1 MIVSQ
6 NNPLA
11 EFDLHQLVQLAS
23 YFIKTPYKQELHEI
37 LSLTTEKGQHAY
49 LEALESAV
57 ESAVCANS
65 FLEKHRK
72 DSFLENIIAAW
83 EEAEREYING
93 EYLSKSKAIA
103 LQLRYALIMS
113 SFRTFTND
121 YSDELLVFLAKNKH
135 WKAEQCLAYI
145 SQRRNE
151 DQELEILAKITP
163 YYPDKLLPNLLKLA
177 ESIDSNS
184 KVWAIIEL
192 LNYFPENQR
201 LKQLCLDSLSLIN
214 DLDDQVGALTRIAK
228 AIPDSDDILLSALEK
243 VNNIE
248 EESERISALE
258 KIASVVPKSLIVID
272 EILRA
277 IKELPDLSLQI
288 ESFEKVLP
296 YIDDVFFPE
305 FITEVNNVLVSKIDF
320 DQDFDQENIYD
331 IYLVSQMV
339 STLSIEAFN
348 RKPEERFNIFA
359 QALSMVSLI
368 PEPKHKAKALIQI
381 GPYLPEELLLDYLT
395 ISNDI
400 ENEESVLV
408 LFAIYQHL
416 PDNSLPNILELL
428 LRLPRVD
435 GVEEEIQ
442 EGFETFGRI
451 YEFIKKLVKIPALP
465 VEVWSQLLD
474 VIKVFPNKFWIY
486 YFFNE
491 IAHLLPDELQEK
503 TREVANSIDEISIK
517 GLTLEIV
524 AKRYPEILPDV
535 LNFVYANNHGSS
547 LASSL
552 KDLAIAYP
560 DDQELLNQALNE
572 IRAITYHKDKTEQLV
587 ELALNFTHLVP
598 EALEC
603 VKRQKEEIWRNQNLD
618 KLIPVASADLLDEIL
633 VTARAIND
641 DHLAFLTVIK
651 NLIVHASQEFTPE
664 IFDLFSTLYED
675 SDRQEALCLLCPYLP
690 IDLFPLFLNEID
702 KIHDEYYKCQAL
714 QEVIIFLKGQ
724 ILPKYLTEILLIVRS
739 FKKPKFRAKLLRKIA
754 NFAPDIWSEAVQDVR
769 LIENVSEKVKALTE
783 FLSFSPSM
791 RQEML
796 EIALGIEDRVKR
808 ALALV
813 ELVPYEQSSQLIN
826 HIFDIVNDIPDLYS
840 KEQILEKLL
849 PYLSNSVRQQLLPK
863 VLELT
868 LLNKDNKA
876 VINTGLVLPYLSS
889 DMFEQLLDDL
899 EQRNFIDDSEK
910 KNFMMKFNFGAFA
923 EYVPEKLMI
932 RTLKLFSEN
941 GREQVAYEKIAPRLP
956 ETFKSEALD
965 IALGIKK
972 QYIKTEVLKIL
983 ARVLPENL
991 ILRTLEAVASMEGI
1005 SQEERALLCS
1015 FIVPEIVG
1023 NHAEYFYYL
1032 WRARISSYSYNRQS
1046 LLEEINNLIPIMK
1059 QLWGDE
1065 VITEAIQT
1073 VKWVLYTFP

>member
-11 EFDLHQLVQLAS
+11 EFDLYQLQQLA
-23 YFIKTPYKQELHEI
+23 FHFKKTPYKQELHEI
-37 LSLTTEKGQHAY
+37 LSSTTEKGQHAY

-57 ESAVCANS
+57 CANS
-65 FLEKHRK
+65 FLEKDRK

-93 EYLSKSKAIA
+93 EYLSKSKVIA
-103 LQLRYALIMS
+103 LQLRYALITS
-113 SFRTFTND
+113 SFRTFAND
-121 YSDELLVFLAKNKH
+121 YSDELLVFLAKNKR
-135 WKAEQCLAYI
+135 WNAEQCLAYI
-145 SQRRNE
+145 SQRRND
-151 DQELEILAKITP
+151 DQEFEILAKITP
-163 YYPDKLLPNLLKLA
+163 YYPEKLLLRVLKLA

-192 LNYFPENQR
+192 LTYFPENQR
-201 LKQLCLDSLSLIN
+201 LKQLCLDSISLIN
-214 DLDDQVGALTRIAK
+214 DLDNQVIGLTRIAK

-243 VNNIE
+243 VDNIE
-248 EESERISALE
+248 EESERVSALE

-272 EILRA
+272 KILRV

-288 ESFEKVLP
+288 ESIEKVLP
-296 YIDDVFFPE
+296 YVDDVFFPE
-305 FITEVNNVLVSKIDF
+305 FINEIYNVLVGKIDF
-320 DQDFDQENIYD
+320 DQDFDQENVYD
-331 IYLVSQMV
+331 IYLVSQMLN
-339 STLSIEAFN
+339 TLSIETFN
-348 RKPEERFNIFA
+348 RKPEERYKIFA
-359 QALSMVSLI
+359 QVLPMVSLI
-368 PEPKHKAKALIQI
+368 PDTKYKAKALIQI
-381 GPYLPEELLLDYLT
+381 GPYLPVELLRDYLA

-400 ENEESVLV
+400 EIEENVLV
-408 LFAIYQHL
+408 LWAVRDHISANNL
-416 PDNSLPNILELL
+416 PGILELL

-435 GVEEEIQ
+435 GVEEEIL
-442 EGFETFGRI
+442 EGYEIFSRI
-451 YEFIKKLVKIPALP
+451 SEFFKHIVKISVLP
-465 VEVWSQLLD
+465 VEVWFELLD
-474 VIKVFPNKFWIY
+474 VIKMFPNKFWIY
-486 YFFNE
+486 YVFAE

-517 GLTLEIV
+517 GLTLTIV

-535 LNFVYANNHGSS
+535 LNHDSS
-547 LASSL
+547 IASSL

-560 DDQELLNQALNE
+560 DNQEFLNQALNE
-572 IRAITYHKDKTEQLV
+572 IRAITYHNDKTEHLV

-603 VKRQKEEIWRNQNLD
+603 VKRQKNWRNQNLN
-618 KLIPVASADLLDEIL
+618 KLIPVASDNLLDEIL

-641 DHLAFLTVIK
+641 DHLAFFTVIK
-651 NLIVHASQEFTPE
+651 NLIVHAPQEFKLE

-675 SDRQEALCLLCPYLP
+675 SDKQEAICLLCPYLP

-702 KIHDEYYKCQAL
+702 KIHDEYYKCRAL
-714 QEVIIFLKGQ
+714 QEIIISLKGQ
-724 ILPKYLTEILLIVRS
+724 ILPKYLTEIILIIHS
-739 FKKPKFRAKLLRKIA
+739 FKKPKFRAKLLRQIT

-783 FLSFSPSM
+783 FLSFSPGL

-813 ELVPYEQSSQLIN
+813 ELVPYEQSNQLIN
-826 HIFDIVNDIPDLYS
+826 DIFQIVNDISDMNG
-840 KEQILEKLL
+840 KERILEKLL
-849 PYLSNSVRQQLLPK
+849 PYLSNSFRQQLLPK

-876 VINTGLVLPYLSS
+876 VINTGLILPYLSS
-889 DMFEQLLDDL
+889 DLFEQLLDDL

-910 KNFMMKFNFGAFA
+910 KNFIMKLNFGAFA

-932 RTLKLFSEN
+932 RTLKVFSEN
-941 GREQVAYEKIAPRLP
+941 GRERVAYEKISPRLP

-1005 SQEERALLCS
+1005 SQE
-1015 FIVPEIVG
+1015 
-1023 NHAEYFYYL
+1023 
-1032 WRARISSYSYNRQS
+1032 
-1046 LLEEINNLIPIMK
+1046 
-1059 QLWGDE
+1059 
-1065 VITEAIQT
+1065 
-1073 VKWVLYTFP
+1073 

>member
-1 MIVSQ
+1 
-6 NNPLA
+6 
-11 EFDLHQLVQLAS
+11 
-23 YFIKTPYKQELHEI
+23 
-37 LSLTTEKGQHAY
+37 
-49 LEALESAV
+49 
-57 ESAVCANS
+57 
-65 FLEKHRK
+65 
-72 DSFLENIIAAW
+72 
-83 EEAEREYING
+83 
-93 EYLSKSKAIA
+93 
-103 LQLRYALIMS
+103 
-113 SFRTFTND
+113 
-121 YSDELLVFLAKNKH
+121 
-135 WKAEQCLAYI
+135 
-145 SQRRNE
+145 
-151 DQELEILAKITP
+151 
-163 YYPDKLLPNLLKLA
+163 
-177 ESIDSNS
+177 
-184 KVWAIIEL
+184 
-192 LNYFPENQR
+192 
-201 LKQLCLDSLSLIN
+201 
-214 DLDDQVGALTRIAK
+214 
-228 AIPDSDDILLSALEK
+228 
-243 VNNIE
+243 
-248 EESERISALE
+248 
-258 KIASVVPKSLIVID
+258 
-272 EILRA
+272 
-277 IKELPDLSLQI
+277 
-288 ESFEKVLP
+288 
-296 YIDDVFFPE
+296 
-305 FITEVNNVLVSKIDF
+305 
-320 DQDFDQENIYD
+320 
-331 IYLVSQMV
+331 
-339 STLSIEAFN
+339 
-348 RKPEERFNIFA
+348 
-359 QALSMVSLI
+359 
-368 PEPKHKAKALIQI
+368 
-381 GPYLPEELLLDYLT
+381 
-395 ISNDI
+395 
-400 ENEESVLV
+400 
-408 LFAIYQHL
+408 
-416 PDNSLPNILELL
+416 
-428 LRLPRVD
+428 
-435 GVEEEIQ
+435 
-442 EGFETFGRI
+442 
-451 YEFIKKLVKIPALP
+451 
-465 VEVWSQLLD
+465 
-474 VIKVFPNKFWIY
+474 
-486 YFFNE
+486 
-491 IAHLLPDELQEK
+491 
-503 TREVANSIDEISIK
+503 
-517 GLTLEIV
+517 
-524 AKRYPEILPDV
+524 
-535 LNFVYANNHGSS
+535 
-547 LASSL
+547 L
-552 KDLAIAYP
+552 KDLAIAYT
-560 DDQELLNQALNE
+560 DNQEFLNQALNE
-572 IRAITYHKDKTEQLV
+572 IRAITYHNDKTESLV

-603 VKRQKEEIWRNQNLD
+603 VKRQKEEIWRNQNLN

-651 NLIVHASQEFTPE
+651 NLIVHAPQEFTPE

-675 SDRQEALCLLCPYLP
+675 SDRKEALCLFCPYLP

-714 QEVIIFLKGQ
+714 QEVITSLQGQ

-796 EIALGIEDRVKR
+796 EIASGIEDKVKR

-826 HIFDIVNDIPDLYS
+826 HIFDIVNDIPYLYS

-876 VINTGLVLPYLSS
+876 VINTGIVLPYLFS

-899 EQRNFIDDSEK
+899 EQRNFTDDSEK
-910 KNFMMKFNFGAFA
+910 KNFIMKFNFGAFA

-932 RTLKLFSEN
+932 ITLKLFSEN

>member
-11 EFDLHQLVQLAS
+11 EFDLHQLVHLAS

-65 FLEKHRK
+65 FVEKDRK
-72 DSFLENIIAAW
+72 DSFLKNIISAW

-103 LQLRYALIMS
+103 LQLRYALITS
-113 SFRTFTND
+113 SFRTFAND
-121 YSDELLVFLAKNKH
+121 YSDELLVFLAKNKR

-145 SQRRNE
+145 SQRRND
-151 DQELEILAKITP
+151 DQEFEIVAKITP
-163 YYPDKLLPNLLKLA
+163 YYPEKLLPRVLKLA
-177 ESIDSNS
+177 ESIDSDS
-184 KVWAIIEL
+184 KVWAIIDL
-192 LNYFPENQR
+192 LNHFPENQR

-228 AIPDSDDILLSALEK
+228 AIPDSDDILLLALEK
-243 VNNIE
+243 VDNIE
-248 EESERISALE
+248 EELERVSALE
-258 KIASVVPKSLIVID
+258 KIASVVPKSLIVIAN
-272 EILRA
+272 ILKI
-277 IKELPDLSLQI
+277 IKELSDLSLQI
-288 ESFEKVLP
+288 ESIEKVLP
-296 YIDDVFFPE
+296 YVDDVFFPE
-305 FITEVNNVLVSKIDF
+305 FITEFYNEFLGKIDF
-320 DQDFDQENIYD
+320 DQENVYD
-331 IYLVSQMV
+331 IYLVSQMLN
-339 STLSIEAFN
+339 TLSLEIFN

-368 PEPKHKAKALIQI
+368 PEPKYKAKALIQI
-381 GPYLPEELLLDYLT
+381 GTYLPKELLLDYLKV
-395 ISNDI
+395 SNDI
-400 ENEESVLV
+400 EAGESLLV
-408 LFAIYQHL
+408 SWAIRHL
-416 PDNSLPNILELL
+416 IPVDTLPQILELF
-428 LRLPRVD
+428 LRLPRVN
-435 GVEEEIQ
+435 GVEEEIL
-442 EGFETFGRI
+442 EGYETFSRI
-451 YEFIKKLVKIPALP
+451 SEFFKHIVKISVLP
-465 VEVWSQLLD
+465 VEVWFQLLD
-474 VIKVFPNKFWIY
+474 IIKIFPNKFWIY
-486 YFFNE
+486 YVFAE

-517 GLTLEIV
+517 GLTLTIV

-535 LNFVYANNHGSS
+535 LNHDSS
-547 LASSL
+547 IASSL
-552 KDLAIAYP
+552 KDLAIAYS
-560 DDQELLNQALNE
+560 DNQELLNQALNE
-572 IRAITYHKDKTEQLV
+572 IRIITDHKDKTEHLV

-633 VTARAIND
+633 VTARAINY

-651 NLIVHASQEFTPE
+651 NLIVHAPQEFTPE

-675 SDRQEALCLLCPYLP
+675 SDKQEALCLFCPYLP

-714 QEVIIFLKGQ
+714 QKVITSLQGQ
-724 ILPKYLTEILLIVRS
+724 ILPKYITEILLIVRS
-739 FKKPKFRAKLLRKIA
+739 FNKPKFRAKLLRKIA
-754 NFAPDIWSEAVQDVR
+754 NFAPDVWSEAVRDVR

-813 ELVPYEQSSQLIN
+813 ELVPYEQSNQLIN
-826 HIFDIVNDIPDLYS
+826 DIFQIVNDISDMNG
-840 KEQILEKLL
+840 KERVLEKLL

-876 VINTGLVLPYLSS
+876 VINTGIVLPYLSS
-889 DMFEQLLDDL
+889 NLFEQLLDDL
-899 EQRNFIDDSEK
+899 EQRNFTDDSEK
-910 KNFMMKFNFGAFA
+910 KNFIMKFNFGAFA

>member
-1 MIVSQ
+1 MIVPQ

-11 EFDLHQLVQLAS
+11 EFDLCQLVKLAFH
-23 YFIKTPYKQELHEI
+23 FIKTPYKQELHEI

-65 FLEKHRK
+65 FLEKDRK

-83 EEAEREYING
+83 EEAEKEYING
-93 EYLSKSKAIA
+93 EYLSKPKAIA
-103 LQLRYALIMS
+103 LQLRYALITS
-113 SFRTFTND
+113 SFRTFAND

-135 WKAEQCLAYI
+135 WNVDQCLTYI
-145 SQRRNE
+145 SQRRND
-151 DQELEILAKITP
+151 DQEFEIVAKITP
-163 YYPDKLLPNLLKLA
+163 YYPEKLLPRVLKLA

-192 LNYFPENQR
+192 LTHFPENQR
-201 LKQLCLDSLSLIN
+201 LKQLCLDSISLIN
-214 DLDDQVGALTRIAK
+214 DLDDQVIGLTRIAK

-243 VNNIE
+243 VDNIE
-248 EESERISALE
+248 EELERVSALE
-258 KIASVVPKSLIVID
+258 KIASVVTKSLIVID
-272 EILRA
+272 KILRV

-288 ESFEKVLP
+288 ESIEKVLP
-296 YIDDVFFPE
+296 YVDDVFFPE
-305 FITEVNNVLVSKIDF
+305 FITEIYNVLVGKIDF
-320 DQDFDQENIYD
+320 DQDFDQENVYD
-331 IYLVSQMV
+331 IYLVSQMLN
-339 STLSIEAFN
+339 TLSIEIFN

-368 PEPKHKAKALIQI
+368 PDIKYKAKALIQI
-381 GPYLPEELLLDYLT
+381 GSYLPKELLLDYLKV
-395 ISNDI
+395 SNDI
-400 ENEESVLV
+400 EAGESLLV
-408 LFAIYQHL
+408 SWAIRHL
-416 PDNSLPNILELL
+416 IPVDTLPEILELF
-428 LRLPRVD
+428 LRLPRVNS
-435 GVEEEIQ
+435 VEEEIL
-442 EGFETFGRI
+442 EGYETFSRI
-451 YEFIKKLVKIPALP
+451 SEFFKYILKISVLP
-465 VEVWSQLLD
+465 VEVWFELLD

-486 YFFNE
+486 YVFAE

-517 GLTLEIV
+517 GLTLKIV

-535 LNFVYANNHGSS
+535 LNHDSS
-547 LASSL
+547 IASSL

-560 DDQELLNQALNE
+560 DNQELLNQALNE
-572 IRAITYHKDKTEQLV
+572 IRAITYHKDKTEHLV

-603 VKRQKEEIWRNQNLD
+603 VKTQKEKVWRNPNLD

-651 NLIVHASQEFTPE
+651 NLIVHAPQEFTPE

-675 SDRQEALCLLCPYLP
+675 SDKQEAICLLCPHLP

-714 QEVIIFLKGQ
+714 NEVIISLKGQ

-754 NFAPDIWSEAVQDVR
+754 NFAPDVWSEAVQDVR

-783 FLSFSPSM
+783 FLSFSPSL

-826 HIFDIVNDIPDLYS
+826 HIFDIVNDISDLYS
-840 KEQILEKLL
+840 KERILEKLL

-876 VINTGLVLPYLSS
+876 VINTGIVLPYLSS
-889 DMFEQLLDDL
+889 NLFEQLLDDL
-899 EQRNFIDDSEK
+899 EQRNFTDDSEK
-910 KNFMMKFNFGAFA
+910 KNFIMKLNFGAFA

-932 RTLKLFSEN
+932 RTLKVFSKN

-965 IALGIKK
+965 IALGIKE

-1005 SQEERALLCS
+1005 SQEKRALLCS
-1015 FIVPEIVG
+1015 SIVPEIAG
-1023 NHAEYFYYL
+1023 NYAEYFYYL

-1065 VITEAIQT
+1065 VITETIQT

>member
-11 EFDLHQLVQLAS
+11 KFDLYELEQLSS

-37 LSLTTEKGQHAY
+37 LSSITEKGQHAY
-49 LEALESAV
+49 LEALESSV

-65 FLEKHRK
+65 FLEKDRK

-83 EEAEREYING
+83 EEAEKEYIKG

-103 LQLRYALIMS
+103 LQLRYALITS
-113 SFRTFTND
+113 SFRTFANH
-121 YSDELLVFLAKNKH
+121 YSDKLLVFLAKNKH
-135 WKAEQCLAYI
+135 WKVNQCLTYI
-145 SQRRNE
+145 EEQN
-151 DQELEILAKITP
+151 LEILAKITP
-163 YYPDKLLPNLLKLA
+163 YYPEELLPKVLKLG
-177 ESIDSNS
+177 ESIDSDS
-184 KVWAIIEL
+184 EVWAIIEL
-192 LNYFPENQR
+192 LNHFPENQR
-201 LKQLCLDSLSLIN
+201 LKQLCLDNLFLIN
-214 DLDDQVGALTRIAK
+214 DLDYQVEALTSMAK
-228 AIPDSDDILLSALEK
+228 VIPDSDDILLLALEK
-243 VNNIE
+243 VNDIE
-248 EESERISALE
+248 EESERVTALE
-258 KIASVVPKSLIVID
+258 KIAFIAPKSLIVTAN
-272 EILRA
+272 ILKI
-277 IKELPDLSLQI
+277 IKELSDLSLQI
-288 ESFEKVLP
+288 ESIEKVLP
-296 YIDDVFFPE
+296 YVDDVFFPE
-305 FITEVNNVLVSKIDF
+305 FVDEFYNGFASRINFE
-320 DQDFDQENIYD
+320 QENIYD
-331 IYLVSQMV
+331 ISLFSQMAN
-339 STLSIEAFN
+339 TLSIEAFN
-348 RKPEERFNIFA
+348 RNPEERYNIFA
-359 QALSMVSLI
+359 QVLPMISLI
-368 PEPKHKAKALIQI
+368 PDPKYKAKALIQI
-381 GPYLPEELLLDYLT
+381 GPYLPNELLLDYLA

-400 ENEESVLV
+400 EIEEGILV
-408 LFAIYQHL
+408 LFAIYRHL
-416 PDNSLPNILELL
+416 PDKSVPDLLELL

-435 GVEEEIQ
+435 TIEEEIQ
-442 EGFETFGRI
+442 EGYETFGRI
-451 YEFIKKLVKIPALP
+451 YEFIKRLVKFANLP

-474 VIKVFPNKFWIY
+474 IIKLFPNKFWIY
-486 YFFNE
+486 YIFNE

-517 GLTLEIV
+517 GLTLKIV

-535 LNFVYANNHGSS
+535 LNFLYANNHGSS
-547 LASSL
+547 LVSSL

-560 DDQELLNQALNE
+560 DNQELLNQALNE
-572 IRAITYHKDKTEQLV
+572 IRAITYHKDKTEHLV

-603 VKRQKEEIWRNQNLD
+603 VKAQKEEIWRNQNLD

-633 VTARAIND
+633 IVARAINN
-641 DHLAFLTVIK
+641 DHLAFFTVIK
-651 NLIVHASQEFTPE
+651 DLIVHAPQEFTPE

-675 SDRQEALCLLCPYLP
+675 SDRKEAICLLCPHLQ
-690 IDLFPLFLNEID
+690 IDLFPHLLNEID
-702 KIHDEYYKCQAL
+702 KIHDEYYKCHSL
-714 QEVIIFLKGQ
+714 NEVIISLQGK

-783 FLSFSPSM
+783 FLSFSPSL

-796 EIALGIEDRVKR
+796 EIALRIEDRVKR

-813 ELVPYEQSSQLIN
+813 ELVPYEQSNQLIN
-826 HIFDIVNDIPDLYS
+826 DIFQIVNDIS
-840 KEQILEKLL
+840 EMNGKERVLEKLL

-876 VINTGLVLPYLSS
+876 VINTGIVLPYLSS
-889 DMFEQLLDDL
+889 NLFEQLLDDL
-899 EQRNFIDDSEK
+899 EQRDFTDDSEK
-910 KNFMMKFNFGAFA
+910 KNFIMKLNVGTFA

-932 RTLKLFSEN
+932 RTLKVFSEN
-941 GREQVAYEKIAPRLP
+941 GREKVAYEKISPRLP
-956 ETFKSEALD
+956 ETLKSEALD
-965 IALGIKK
+965 IALGIKEE
-972 QYIKTEVLKIL
+972 YIKTEVLKIL

-1005 SQEERALLCS
+1005 SQEKRALLYS
-1015 FIVPEIVG
+1015 FIFPEIVG
-1023 NHAEYFYYL
+1023 NHSEYFYYL

-1065 VITEAIQT
+1065 VITEVIQT

>member
-11 EFDLHQLVQLAS
+11 EFDLYELEQLA
-23 YFIKTPYKQELHEI
+23 FHFKKTPYKQELHEI

-103 LQLRYALIMS
+103 LQLRYALITS
-113 SFRTFTND
+113 SFRTFAND
-121 YSDELLVFLAKNKH
+121 YSDELLVFLAKNKR

-145 SQRRNE
+145 SQRRND
-151 DQELEILAKITP
+151 DQEFEILAKITP
-163 YYPDKLLPNLLKLA
+163 YYPEKLLPRVLKLA
-177 ESIDSNS
+177 ESIDSDS

-192 LNYFPENQR
+192 LTHFPENQR
-201 LKQLCLDSLSLIN
+201 LKQLCLDNLSLIN
-214 DLDDQVGALTRIAK
+214 DLDYQVDALTSMAK
-228 AIPDSDDILLSALEK
+228 AIPDSDDILLLALEK
-243 VNNIE
+243 VNDIKE
-248 EESERISALE
+248 ELERVSALE
-258 KIASVVPKSLIVID
+258 KIASLAPKSLIVIAN
-272 EILRA
+272 ILKI
-277 IKELPDLSLQI
+277 IKELSDLSLQI
-288 ESFEKVLP
+288 ESIEKVLP
-296 YIDDVFFPE
+296 YVDDVFFPE
-305 FITEVNNVLVSKIDF
+305 FITEVTNSMDLG
-320 DQDFDQENIYD
+320 QDE
-331 IYLVSQMV
+331 IYLASQFANI
-339 STLSIEAFN
+339 LAIESCN
-348 RKPEERFNIFA
+348 RKPEAEERFNILA

-381 GPYLPEELLLDYLT
+381 GPYLPNELLLDYLA

-400 ENEESVLV
+400 EENVLV
-408 LFAIYQHL
+408 LWAVRDHISANNL
-416 PDNSLPNILELL
+416 PGILELF
-428 LRLPRVD
+428 LRLPRVN
-435 GVEEEIQ
+435 GVEEEIL
-442 EGFETFGRI
+442 EGYETFSRI
-451 YEFIKKLVKIPALP
+451 SEFFKHIVKISVLP
-465 VEVWSQLLD
+465 VEVWFQLLD
-474 VIKVFPNKFWIY
+474 IIKIFPNKFWIY
-486 YFFNE
+486 YVFAQ

-517 GLTLEIV
+517 GLTFKIV

-535 LNFVYANNHGSS
+535 LNYDSS

-560 DDQELLNQALNE
+560 NNQELLNQALNE
-572 IRAITYHKDKTEQLV
+572 IRISTDYKDKTEQLV

-603 VKRQKEEIWRNQNLD
+603 VKRQKEEIWRNPNLD

-633 VTARAIND
+633 IVARAINN
-641 DHLAFLTVIK
+641 DHLAFLTIIK
-651 NLIVHASQEFTPE
+651 NLIVHAPQEFTPE

-675 SDRQEALCLLCPYLP
+675 SDKQEAICLFCPHLP

-714 QEVIIFLKGQ
+714 NEVIISLKGQ

-754 NFAPDIWSEAVQDVR
+754 NFAPDVWSEAVRDVR
-769 LIENVSEKVKALTE
+769 LIENVSEKVKVLTE
-783 FLSFSPSM
+783 FLSFSPSL

-796 EIALGIEDRVKR
+796 EIASGIEDKVKR

-813 ELVPYEQSSQLIN
+813 ELVPYEQSNQLIN
-826 HIFDIVNDIPDLYS
+826 DIFQIVNDISDMNG
-840 KEQILEKLL
+840 KERVLEKLL

>member
-11 EFDLHQLVQLAS
+11 EFDLYELEQLA
-23 YFIKTPYKQELHEI
+23 FHFKKTPYKQELHEI

-65 FLEKHRK
+65 FLEKDRK

-83 EEAEREYING
+83 EEAEKEYING

-103 LQLRYALIMS
+103 LQLRYALITS
-113 SFRTFTND
+113 SFRTFAND
-121 YSDELLVFLAKNKH
+121 YSDELLVFLAKNKR

-145 SQRRNE
+145 SQRRND
-151 DQELEILAKITP
+151 DQELEVLAKITP
-163 YYPDKLLPNLLKLA
+163 YYPEKLLSKVLKLA
-177 ESIDSNS
+177 ESIDSDS

-192 LNYFPENQR
+192 LTHFPENQR
-201 LKQLCLDSLSLIN
+201 LKQLCLDNLSLIN
-214 DLDDQVGALTRIAK
+214 DLDYQVDALTSMAK
-228 AIPDSDDILLSALEK
+228 AIPDSDDILLLALEK
-243 VNNIE
+243 VNDIE
-248 EESERISALE
+248 EELERVSALE
-258 KIASVVPKSLIVID
+258 KIASLAPKSLIVIAN
-272 EILRA
+272 ILKI
-277 IKELPDLSLQI
+277 IKELSDLSLQI
-288 ESFEKVLP
+288 ESIEKVLP
-296 YIDDVFFPE
+296 YVDDVFFPE
-305 FITEVNNVLVSKIDF
+305 FITEVTNSMDLG
-320 DQDFDQENIYD
+320 QDE
-331 IYLVSQMV
+331 IYLASQFANI
-339 STLSIEAFN
+339 LAIESCK
-348 RKPEERFNIFA
+348 RKPEAEERFNILA

-381 GPYLPEELLLDYLT
+381 GPYLPNELLLDYLA

-400 ENEESVLV
+400 EENVLV
-408 LFAIYQHL
+408 LWAVRDHISANNL
-416 PDNSLPNILELL
+416 PGILELL

-435 GVEEEIQ
+435 GVEAEIQ

-451 YEFIKKLVKIPALP
+451 YEFIKHIVKISVLP
-465 VEVWSQLLD
+465 VEVWFELLD
-474 VIKVFPNKFWIY
+474 VIKVFPNQFWIY
-486 YFFNE
+486 YVFAQ

-517 GLTLEIV
+517 SLTLKIV

-547 LASSL
+547 IATSL

-572 IRAITYHKDKTEQLV
+572 IRAITDHKDKTEHLV

-603 VKRQKEEIWRNQNLD
+603 VKRQKEEIWRNPNLD

-633 VTARAIND
+633 IVARAINN
-641 DHLAFLTVIK
+641 DHLAFLTIIK
-651 NLIVHASQEFTPE
+651 NLIVHAPQEFTPE

-675 SDRQEALCLLCPYLP
+675 SDKQEAICLLCPHLP

-714 QEVIIFLKGQ
+714 NEVIISLKGQ

-739 FKKPKFRAKLLRKIA
+739 FKKSKFRAKLLRKIA
-754 NFAPDIWSEAVQDVR
+754 NFAPDVWSEAVRDVR

-783 FLSFSPSM
+783 FLSFSPSL

-826 HIFDIVNDIPDLYS
+826 NIFNIVNDISDLYS
-840 KEQILEKLL
+840 KERVLEKLL

-876 VINTGLVLPYLSS
+876 VINTGIVLPYLSS
-889 DMFEQLLDDL
+889 NLFEQLLDDL

-910 KNFMMKFNFGAFA
+910 KNFMMKLNFGAFA

-932 RTLKLFSEN
+932 RTLKVFSEN
-941 GREQVAYEKIAPRLP
+941 GREQVAYEKISPRLP

>member
-11 EFDLHQLVQLAS
+11 EFDLYELEQLA
-23 YFIKTPYKQELHEI
+23 FHFKKTPYKQELHEI

-83 EEAEREYING
+83 EEAEKEYIKG

-121 YSDELLVFLAKNKH
+121 YSDELLVFLAKNKY
-135 WKAEQCLAYI
+135 WSAEQCLAYI
-145 SQRRNE
+145 SQRRND
-151 DQELEILAKITP
+151 DQEFKILAKITP
-163 YYPDKLLPNLLKLA
+163 YYPEKLLSKVLKLA
-177 ESIDSNS
+177 ESIDSDS

-192 LNYFPENQR
+192 LTHFPENQR
-201 LKQLCLDSLSLIN
+201 LKQLCLDNLSLIN
-214 DLDDQVGALTRIAK
+214 DLDYQVDALTSMAK
-228 AIPDSDDILLSALEK
+228 AIPDSDDILLLALEK
-243 VNNIE
+243 VNDIKE
-248 EESERISALE
+248 ELERVSALE
-258 KIASVVPKSLIVID
+258 KIASLAPKSLIVIAN
-272 EILRA
+272 ILKI
-277 IKELPDLSLQI
+277 IKELSDLSLQI
-288 ESFEKVLP
+288 ESIEKVLP
-296 YIDDVFFPE
+296 YVDDVFFPE
-305 FITEVNNVLVSKIDF
+305 FITEVTNSMDLG
-320 DQDFDQENIYD
+320 QDE
-331 IYLVSQMV
+331 IYLASQFANI
-339 STLSIEAFN
+339 LAIESCN
-348 RKPEERFNIFA
+348 RKPEAEERFNILA

-381 GPYLPEELLLDYLT
+381 GPYLPNELLLDYLA

-400 ENEESVLV
+400 EENVLV
-408 LFAIYQHL
+408 LWAVRDHISANNL
-416 PDNSLPNILELL
+416 PGILELL

-435 GVEEEIQ
+435 GVEAEIQ

-451 YEFIKKLVKIPALP
+451 YEFIKHIVKISVLP
-465 VEVWSQLLD
+465 VEVWFELLD
-474 VIKVFPNKFWIY
+474 VIKVFPNQFWIY
-486 YFFNE
+486 YVFAQ

-517 GLTLEIV
+517 GLTLTIV

-535 LNFVYANNHGSS
+535 LNHDSS
-547 LASSL
+547 IASSL

-572 IRAITYHKDKTEQLV
+572 IRAITDHKDKTEHLV

-603 VKRQKEEIWRNQNLD
+603 VKRQKEKIWRNPNLD

-633 VTARAIND
+633 IVARAINN

-651 NLIVHASQEFTPE
+651 NLIVHAPQEFTPE

-675 SDRQEALCLLCPYLP
+675 SDKQEAICLLCPHLP

-714 QEVIIFLKGQ
+714 NEVIISLKGQ

-754 NFAPDIWSEAVQDVR
+754 NFVPDVWSEAVRDVR
-769 LIENVSEKVKALTE
+769 LIENVSEKVKVLTE
-783 FLSFSPSM
+783 FLSFSPSL

-826 HIFDIVNDIPDLYS
+826 NIFNIVNDISDLYS
-840 KEQILEKLL
+840 KERVLEKLL

-876 VINTGLVLPYLSS
+876 VINTGIVLPYLSS
-889 DMFEQLLDDL
+889 NLFEQLLDDL

-910 KNFMMKFNFGAFA
+910 KNFMMKLNFGAFA

-932 RTLKLFSEN
+932 RTLKVFSEN
-941 GREQVAYEKIAPRLP
+941 GREQVAYEKISPRLP

>member
-11 EFDLHQLVQLAS
+11 EFDLYELEQLA
-23 YFIKTPYKQELHEI
+23 FHFKKTPYKQELHEI

-65 FLEKHRK
+65 FLEKDRK
-72 DSFLENIIAAW
+72 DSFLDNIIAAW
-83 EEAEREYING
+83 EEAEKEYIKG

-121 YSDELLVFLAKNKH
+121 YSDELLVFLAKNKY
-135 WKAEQCLAYI
+135 WSAEQCLAYI
-145 SQRRNE
+145 SQRRND
-151 DQELEILAKITP
+151 DQEFKILAKITP
-163 YYPDKLLPNLLKLA
+163 YYPEKLLSKVLKLA
-177 ESIDSNS
+177 ESIDSDS

-192 LNYFPENQR
+192 LTHFPENQR
-201 LKQLCLDSLSLIN
+201 LKQLCLDNLSLIN
-214 DLDDQVGALTRIAK
+214 DLDYQVDALTSMAK
-228 AIPDSDDILLSALEK
+228 AIPDSDDILLLALEK
-243 VNNIE
+243 VNDIKE
-248 EESERISALE
+248 ELERVSALE
-258 KIASVVPKSLIVID
+258 KIASLAPKSLIVIAN
-272 EILRA
+272 ILKI
-277 IKELPDLSLQI
+277 IKELSDLSLQI
-288 ESFEKVLP
+288 ESIEKVLP
-296 YIDDVFFPE
+296 YVDDVFFPE
-305 FITEVNNVLVSKIDF
+305 FITEFYNEFLGKIDF
-320 DQDFDQENIYD
+320 DQENVYD
-331 IYLVSQMV
+331 IYLVSQMLN
-339 STLSIEAFN
+339 TLSIEIFN

-368 PEPKHKAKALIQI
+368 PEPKYKAKALIQI
-381 GPYLPEELLLDYLT
+381 GTYLPKELLLDYLKV
-395 ISNDI
+395 SNDI
-400 ENEESVLV
+400 EAGESLLV
-408 LFAIYQHL
+408 SWAIRHL
-416 PDNSLPNILELL
+416 IPVDTLPQILELF
-428 LRLPRVD
+428 LRLPRVN
-435 GVEEEIQ
+435 GVEEEIL
-442 EGFETFGRI
+442 EGYETFSRI
-451 YEFIKKLVKIPALP
+451 SEFFKHIVKISVLP
-465 VEVWSQLLD
+465 VEVWFQLLD
-474 VIKVFPNKFWIY
+474 IIKIFPNKFWIY
-486 YFFNE
+486 YVFAQ

-517 GLTLEIV
+517 GLTLTIV

-535 LNFVYANNHGSS
+535 LNHDSS
-547 LASSL
+547 IASSL

-560 DDQELLNQALNE
+560 NNQELLNQALNE
-572 IRAITYHKDKTEQLV
+572 IRAITYHKDKTDQLV

-603 VKRQKEEIWRNQNLD
+603 VKRQKEEIWRNPNLD

-633 VTARAIND
+633 IVARAINN
-641 DHLAFLTVIK
+641 DHLAFLTIIK
-651 NLIVHASQEFTPE
+651 NLIVHAPQEFTPE

-675 SDRQEALCLLCPYLP
+675 SDRKEAICLLCPHLP
-690 IDLFPLFLNEID
+690 IDLFPHLLNEID

-714 QEVIIFLKGQ
+714 QKVITSLQGQ

-754 NFAPDIWSEAVQDVR
+754 NFVPDVWSEAVRDVR
-769 LIENVSEKVKALTE
+769 LIENVSEKVKVLTE
-783 FLSFSPSM
+783 FLSFSPSL

-826 HIFDIVNDIPDLYS
+826 NIFNIVNDISDLYS
-840 KEQILEKLL
+840 KERVLEKLL

-1005 SQEERALLCS
+1005 SQEECALLCS
-1015 FIVPEIVG
+1015 SIVPEIAG
-1023 NHAEYFYYL
+1023 NYAEYFYYL

-1073 VKWVLYTFP
+1073 VKWILYTFP

>member
-11 EFDLHQLVQLAS
+11 EFDLHQLVHLAS

-113 SFRTFTND
+113 SFRTFANN

-135 WKAEQCLAYI
+135 WNVDQCLTYI
-145 SQRRNE
+145 FQRRNE

-163 YYPDKLLPNLLKLA
+163 YYPDKLLPNVLKLA
-177 ESIDSNS
+177 ESIDSDS

-192 LNYFPENQR
+192 LTHFPENQR
-201 LKQLCLDSLSLIN
+201 LKQLCLDNLSLIN
-214 DLDDQVGALTRIAK
+214 DLDYQVDALTSMAK
-228 AIPDSDDILLSALEK
+228 TIPDSDDILLSALEK
-243 VNNIE
+243 VNDIKE
-248 EESERISALE
+248 ELERVSALE
-258 KIASVVPKSLIVID
+258 KIASLAPKSLIVIAN
-272 EILRA
+272 ILKI
-277 IKELPDLSLQI
+277 IKELSDLSLQI
-288 ESFEKVLP
+288 ESIEKVLP
-296 YIDDVFFPE
+296 YVDDVFFPE
-305 FITEVNNVLVSKIDF
+305 FITEFYNEFLGKIDF
-320 DQDFDQENIYD
+320 DQENVYD
-331 IYLVSQMV
+331 IYLVSQMLN
-339 STLSIEAFN
+339 TLSIEIFN

-368 PEPKHKAKALIQI
+368 PEPKYKAKALIQI
-381 GPYLPEELLLDYLT
+381 GTYLPKELLLDYLKV
-395 ISNDI
+395 SNDI
-400 ENEESVLV
+400 EAGESLLV
-408 LFAIYQHL
+408 SWAIRHL
-416 PDNSLPNILELL
+416 IPVDTLPQILELF
-428 LRLPRVD
+428 LRLPRVN
-435 GVEEEIQ
+435 GVEEEIL
-442 EGFETFGRI
+442 EGYETFSRI
-451 YEFIKKLVKIPALP
+451 SEFFKHIVKISVLP
-465 VEVWSQLLD
+465 VEVWFQLLD
-474 VIKVFPNKFWIY
+474 IIKIFPNKFWIY
-486 YFFNE
+486 YVFAQ

-535 LNFVYANNHGSS
+535 LNYDSS

-560 DDQELLNQALNE
+560 NNQELLNQALNE
-572 IRAITYHKDKTEQLV
+572 IRAITYHKDKTDQLV

-603 VKRQKEEIWRNQNLD
+603 VKRQKEEIWRNPNLD

-633 VTARAIND
+633 IVARAINN
-641 DHLAFLTVIK
+641 DHLAFLTIIK
-651 NLIVHASQEFTPE
+651 NLIVHAPQEFTPE

-675 SDRQEALCLLCPYLP
+675 SDKQEALCLFCPYLP

-714 QEVIIFLKGQ
+714 QKVITSLQGQ

-754 NFAPDIWSEAVQDVR
+754 NFAPDVWSEAVRDVR

>member
-11 EFDLHQLVQLAS
+11 EFDLYELEQLA
-23 YFIKTPYKQELHEI
+23 FHFKKTPYKQELHEI

-65 FLEKHRK
+65 FLEKDRK

-83 EEAEREYING
+83 EEAEKEYING

-103 LQLRYALIMS
+103 LQLRYALITS
-113 SFRTFTND
+113 SFRTFAND
-121 YSDELLVFLAKNKH
+121 YSDELLVFLAKNKR

-145 SQRRNE
+145 SQRRND
-151 DQELEILAKITP
+151 DQELEVLAKITP
-163 YYPDKLLPNLLKLA
+163 YYPEKLLSKVLKLA
-177 ESIDSNS
+177 ESIDSDS

-192 LNYFPENQR
+192 LTHFPENQR
-201 LKQLCLDSLSLIN
+201 LKQLCLDNLSLIN
-214 DLDDQVGALTRIAK
+214 DLDYQVDALTSMAK
-228 AIPDSDDILLSALEK
+228 AIPDSDDILLLALEK
-243 VNNIE
+243 VNDIE
-248 EESERISALE
+248 EELERVSALE
-258 KIASVVPKSLIVID
+258 KIASLAPKSLIVIAN
-272 EILRA
+272 ILKI
-277 IKELPDLSLQI
+277 IKELSDLSLQI
-288 ESFEKVLP
+288 ESIEKVLP
-296 YIDDVFFPE
+296 YVDDVFFPE
-305 FITEVNNVLVSKIDF
+305 FITEVTNSMDLG
-320 DQDFDQENIYD
+320 QDE
-331 IYLVSQMV
+331 IYLASQFANI
-339 STLSIEAFN
+339 LAIESCK
-348 RKPEERFNIFA
+348 RKPEAEERFNILA

-381 GPYLPEELLLDYLT
+381 GPYLPNELLLDYLA

-400 ENEESVLV
+400 EENVLV
-408 LFAIYQHL
+408 LWAVRDHISANNL
-416 PDNSLPNILELL
+416 PGILELL

-435 GVEEEIQ
+435 GVEAEIQ

-451 YEFIKKLVKIPALP
+451 YEFIKHIVKISVLP
-465 VEVWSQLLD
+465 VEVWFELLD
-474 VIKVFPNKFWIY
+474 VIKVFPNQFWIY
-486 YFFNE
+486 YVFAQ

-517 GLTLEIV
+517 SLTLKIV

-547 LASSL
+547 IATSL

-572 IRAITYHKDKTEQLV
+572 IRAITDHKDKTEHLV

-603 VKRQKEEIWRNQNLD
+603 VKRQKEKIWRNPNLD

-633 VTARAIND
+633 IVARAINN

-651 NLIVHASQEFTPE
+651 NLIVHAPQEFTPE

-675 SDRQEALCLLCPYLP
+675 SDKQEAICLLCPHLP

-714 QEVIIFLKGQ
+714 NEVIISLKGQ

-754 NFAPDIWSEAVQDVR
+754 NFVPDVWSEAVRDVR
-769 LIENVSEKVKALTE
+769 LIENVSEKVKVLTE
-783 FLSFSPSM
+783 FLSFSPSL

-826 HIFDIVNDIPDLYS
+826 NIFNIVNDISDLYS
-840 KEQILEKLL
+840 KERVLEKLL

-876 VINTGLVLPYLSS
+876 VINTGIVLPYLSS
-889 DMFEQLLDDL
+889 NLFEQLLDDL

-910 KNFMMKFNFGAFA
+910 KNFMMKLNFGAFA

-932 RTLKLFSEN
+932 RTLKVFSEN
-941 GREQVAYEKIAPRLP
+941 GREQVAYEKISPRLP

>member
-1 MIVSQ
+1 
-6 NNPLA
+6 
-11 EFDLHQLVQLAS
+11 
-23 YFIKTPYKQELHEI
+23 
-37 LSLTTEKGQHAY
+37 
-49 LEALESAV
+49 
-57 ESAVCANS
+57 
-65 FLEKHRK
+65 
-72 DSFLENIIAAW
+72 
-83 EEAEREYING
+83 
-93 EYLSKSKAIA
+93 
-103 LQLRYALIMS
+103 
-113 SFRTFTND
+113 
-121 YSDELLVFLAKNKH
+121 
-135 WKAEQCLAYI
+135 
-145 SQRRNE
+145 
-151 DQELEILAKITP
+151 
-163 YYPDKLLPNLLKLA
+163 
-177 ESIDSNS
+177 
-184 KVWAIIEL
+184 
-192 LNYFPENQR
+192 
-201 LKQLCLDSLSLIN
+201 
-214 DLDDQVGALTRIAK
+214 
-228 AIPDSDDILLSALEK
+228 
-243 VNNIE
+243 
-248 EESERISALE
+248 
-258 KIASVVPKSLIVID
+258 
-272 EILRA
+272 
-277 IKELPDLSLQI
+277 
-288 ESFEKVLP
+288 
-296 YIDDVFFPE
+296 
-305 FITEVNNVLVSKIDF
+305 
-320 DQDFDQENIYD
+320 
-331 IYLVSQMV
+331 
-339 STLSIEAFN
+339 
-348 RKPEERFNIFA
+348 
-359 QALSMVSLI
+359 
-368 PEPKHKAKALIQI
+368 KAKALIQI
-381 GPYLPEELLLDYLT
+381 GSYLPVELLRDYLA

-400 ENEESVLV
+400 EIEENVLV
-408 LFAIYQHL
+408 LWAVRDHISANNL
-416 PDNSLPNILELL
+416 PGILELL

-435 GVEEEIQ
+435 GVEEYV
-442 EGFETFGRI
+442 EGYETFPRI
-451 YEFIKKLVKIPALP
+451 IEFFKHIVKISVLP
-465 VEVWSQLLD
+465 VEIWFQLLD
-474 VIKVFPNKFWIY
+474 IIKIFPNKFWIY
-486 YFFNE
+486 YVFAQ

-517 GLTLEIV
+517 GLTLTIV

-535 LNFVYANNHGSS
+535 LNHDSS
-547 LASSL
+547 IASSL

-560 DDQELLNQALNE
+560 DNQELLNQALNE
-572 IRAITYHKDKTEQLV
+572 IRAITYHKDKTEHLV

-603 VKRQKEEIWRNQNLD
+603 VKTQKEKVWRNPNLD

-651 NLIVHASQEFTPE
+651 NLIVHAPQEFTPE

-675 SDRQEALCLLCPYLP
+675 SDKQEAICLLCPHLP

-714 QEVIIFLKGQ
+714 NEVIISLKGQ
-724 ILPKYLTEILLIVRS
+724 ILPKYITEILLIVRS

-754 NFAPDIWSEAVQDVR
+754 SFAPDVWSEAVQDVR

-783 FLSFSPSM
+783 FLSFSPSL

-826 HIFDIVNDIPDLYS
+826 HIFDIFNDISDLYS
-840 KEQILEKLL
+840 KERILEKLL

-876 VINTGLVLPYLSS
+876 VINTGIVLPYLSS
-889 DMFEQLLDDL
+889 NLFEQLLDDL
-899 EQRNFIDDSEK
+899 EQRNFTDDSEK
-910 KNFMMKFNFGAFA
+910 KNFIMKLNVGTFA

-932 RTLKLFSEN
+932 RTLKVFSKN

-1065 VITEAIQT
+1065 VITETIQT

>member
-11 EFDLHQLVQLAS
+11 EFDLCQLVKLAFH
-23 YFIKTPYKQELHEI
+23 FIKTPYKQELHEI

-65 FLEKHRK
+65 FLEKDRK
-72 DSFLENIIAAW
+72 DSFLDNIIAAW
-83 EEAEREYING
+83 EEVEKEYING

-103 LQLRYALIMS
+103 LQLRYALITS
-113 SFRTFTND
+113 SFRTFAND
-121 YSDELLVFLAKNKH
+121 YSDELLVFLAKNKR

-145 SQRRNE
+145 SQRRND
-151 DQELEILAKITP
+151 DQEFEILAKITP
-163 YYPDKLLPNLLKLA
+163 YYPEKLLSKVLKLA
-177 ESIDSNS
+177 ESIDSDS

-192 LNYFPENQR
+192 LTHFPENQR
-201 LKQLCLDSLSLIN
+201 LKQLCLDNLSLIN
-214 DLDDQVGALTRIAK
+214 DLDYQVDALTSMAK
-228 AIPDSDDILLSALEK
+228 AIPDSDDILLLALEK
-243 VNNIE
+243 VNDIKE
-248 EESERISALE
+248 ELERVSALE
-258 KIASVVPKSLIVID
+258 KIASLAPKSLIVIAN
-272 EILRA
+272 ILKI
-277 IKELPDLSLQI
+277 IKELSDLSLQI
-288 ESFEKVLP
+288 ESIEKVLP
-296 YIDDVFFPE
+296 YVDDVFFPE
-305 FITEVNNVLVSKIDF
+305 FITEFYNEFLGKIDF
-320 DQDFDQENIYD
+320 DQENVYD
-331 IYLVSQMV
+331 IYLVSQMLN
-339 STLSIEAFN
+339 TLSIEIFN

-368 PEPKHKAKALIQI
+368 PEPKYKAKALIQI
-381 GPYLPEELLLDYLT
+381 GTYLPKELLLDYLKV
-395 ISNDI
+395 SNDI
-400 ENEESVLV
+400 EAGESLLV
-408 LFAIYQHL
+408 SWAIRHL
-416 PDNSLPNILELL
+416 IPVDTLPQILELF
-428 LRLPRVD
+428 LRLPRVN
-435 GVEEEIQ
+435 GVEEEIL
-442 EGFETFGRI
+442 EGYETFSRI
-451 YEFIKKLVKIPALP
+451 SEFFKHIVKISVLP
-465 VEVWSQLLD
+465 VEVWFQLLD
-474 VIKVFPNKFWIY
+474 IIKIFPNKFWIY
-486 YFFNE
+486 YVFAQ

-517 GLTLEIV
+517 GLTLTIV

-535 LNFVYANNHGSS
+535 LNHDSS
-547 LASSL
+547 IASSL

-560 DDQELLNQALNE
+560 DNQEFLNQALNE
-572 IRAITYHKDKTEQLV
+572 IRAITYHNDKTESLV

-603 VKRQKEEIWRNQNLD
+603 VKRQKDWRNQNLN

-633 VTARAIND
+633 VTARAINY

-675 SDRQEALCLLCPYLP
+675 SDRKEAICLLCPHLP
-690 IDLFPLFLNEID
+690 IDLFPHLLNEID

-714 QEVIIFLKGQ
+714 QKVITSLQGQ
-724 ILPKYLTEILLIVRS
+724 ILPKYITEILLIVRS
-739 FKKPKFRAKLLRKIA
+739 FNKPKFRAKLLRKIA
-754 NFAPDIWSEAVQDVR
+754 NFAPDVWSEAVQDVR

-783 FLSFSPSM
+783 FLSFSPSL

-826 HIFDIVNDIPDLYS
+826 HIFDIVNDISDLYS
-840 KEQILEKLL
+840 KERILEKLL

-876 VINTGLVLPYLSS
+876 VINTGIVLPYLSS
-889 DMFEQLLDDL
+889 NLFEQLLDDL
-899 EQRNFIDDSEK
+899 EQRNFTDDSEK
-910 KNFMMKFNFGAFA
+910 KNFIMKLNFGAFA

-1015 FIVPEIVG
+1015 SIVPEIAG
-1023 NHAEYFYYL
+1023 NYAEYFYYL

-1065 VITEAIQT
+1065 VITETIQT
-1073 VKWVLYTFP
+1073 VKWILYTFP

>member
-11 EFDLHQLVQLAS
+11 EFDLYELEQLA
-23 YFIKTPYKQELHEI
+23 FHFKKTPYKQELHEI

-65 FLEKHRK
+65 FLEKDRK

-83 EEAEREYING
+83 EEAEKEYING

-103 LQLRYALIMS
+103 LQLRYALITS
-113 SFRTFTND
+113 SFRTFAND
-121 YSDELLVFLAKNKH
+121 YSDELLVFLAKNKR

-145 SQRRNE
+145 SQRRND
-151 DQELEILAKITP
+151 DQELEVLAKITP
-163 YYPDKLLPNLLKLA
+163 YYPEKLLSKVLKLA
-177 ESIDSNS
+177 ESIDSDS

-192 LNYFPENQR
+192 LTHFPENQR
-201 LKQLCLDSLSLIN
+201 LKQLCLDNLSLIN
-214 DLDDQVGALTRIAK
+214 DLDYQVDALTSMAK
-228 AIPDSDDILLSALEK
+228 AIPDSDDILLLALEK
-243 VNNIE
+243 VNDIE
-248 EESERISALE
+248 EELERVSALE
-258 KIASVVPKSLIVID
+258 KIASLAPKSLIVIAN
-272 EILRA
+272 ILKI
-277 IKELPDLSLQI
+277 IKELSDLSLQI
-288 ESFEKVLP
+288 ESIEKVLP
-296 YIDDVFFPE
+296 YVDDVFFPE
-305 FITEVNNVLVSKIDF
+305 FITEVTNSMDLG
-320 DQDFDQENIYD
+320 QDE
-331 IYLVSQMV
+331 IYLASQFANI
-339 STLSIEAFN
+339 LAIESCK
-348 RKPEERFNIFA
+348 RKPEAEERFNILA

-381 GPYLPEELLLDYLT
+381 GPYLPNELLLDYLA

-400 ENEESVLV
+400 EENVLV
-408 LFAIYQHL
+408 LWAVRDHISANNL
-416 PDNSLPNILELL
+416 PGILELL

-435 GVEEEIQ
+435 GVEAEIQ

-451 YEFIKKLVKIPALP
+451 YEFIKHIVKISVLP
-465 VEVWSQLLD
+465 VEVWFELLD
-474 VIKVFPNKFWIY
+474 VIKVFPNQFWIY
-486 YFFNE
+486 YVFAQ

-517 GLTLEIV
+517 SLTLNIV

-547 LASSL
+547 IATSL

-572 IRAITYHKDKTEQLV
+572 IRAITDHKDKTEHLV

-603 VKRQKEEIWRNQNLD
+603 VKRQKEKIWRNPNLD

-633 VTARAIND
+633 IVARAINN

-651 NLIVHASQEFTPE
+651 NLIVHAPQEFTPE

-675 SDRQEALCLLCPYLP
+675 SDKQEAICLLCPHLP

-714 QEVIIFLKGQ
+714 NEVIISLKGQ

-739 FKKPKFRAKLLRKIA
+739 FKKSKFRAKLLRKIA
-754 NFAPDIWSEAVQDVR
+754 NFAPDVWSEAVRDVR

-783 FLSFSPSM
+783 FLSFSPSL

-813 ELVPYEQSSQLIN
+813 ELVPYERSNQLIN
-826 HIFDIVNDIPDLYS
+826 NIFEIINDISDLYS
-840 KEQILEKLL
+840 KERVLEKLL

-876 VINTGLVLPYLSS
+876 VINTGIVLPYLSS
-889 DMFEQLLDDL
+889 NLFEQLLDDL

-910 KNFMMKFNFGAFA
+910 KNFMMKLNFGAFA

-932 RTLKLFSEN
+932 RTLKVFSEN
-941 GREQVAYEKIAPRLP
+941 GREQVAYEKISPRLP

>member
-11 EFDLHQLVQLAS
+11 EFDLCQLVKLAFH
-23 YFIKTPYKQELHEI
+23 FIKTPYKQELHEI

-83 EEAEREYING
+83 EEAEKEYIKG

-121 YSDELLVFLAKNKH
+121 YSDELLVFLAKNKY
-135 WKAEQCLAYI
+135 WSAEQCLAYI
-145 SQRRNE
+145 SQRRND
-151 DQELEILAKITP
+151 DQEFKILAKITP
-163 YYPDKLLPNLLKLA
+163 YYPEKLLSKVLKLA
-177 ESIDSNS
+177 ESIDSDS

-192 LNYFPENQR
+192 LTHFPENQR
-201 LKQLCLDSLSLIN
+201 LKQLCLDNLSLIN
-214 DLDDQVGALTRIAK
+214 DLDYQVDALTSMAK
-228 AIPDSDDILLSALEK
+228 AIPDSDDILLLALEK
-243 VNNIE
+243 VNDIKE
-248 EESERISALE
+248 ELERVSALE
-258 KIASVVPKSLIVID
+258 KIASLAPKSLIVIAN
-272 EILRA
+272 ILKI
-277 IKELPDLSLQI
+277 IKELSDLSLQI
-288 ESFEKVLP
+288 ESIEKVLP
-296 YIDDVFFPE
+296 YVDDVFFPE
-305 FITEVNNVLVSKIDF
+305 FITEVTNSMDLG
-320 DQDFDQENIYD
+320 QDE
-331 IYLVSQMV
+331 IYLASQFANI
-339 STLSIEAFN
+339 LAIESCN
-348 RKPEERFNIFA
+348 RKPEAEERFNILA

-381 GPYLPEELLLDYLT
+381 GPYLPNELLLDYLA

-400 ENEESVLV
+400 EENVLV
-408 LFAIYQHL
+408 LWAVRDHISANNL
-416 PDNSLPNILELL
+416 PGILELL

-435 GVEEEIQ
+435 GVEAEIQ

-451 YEFIKKLVKIPALP
+451 YEFIKHIVKISVLP
-465 VEVWSQLLD
+465 VEVWFELLD
-474 VIKVFPNKFWIY
+474 VIKVFPNQFWIY
-486 YFFNE
+486 YVFAQ

-517 GLTLEIV
+517 GLTLTIV

-535 LNFVYANNHGSS
+535 LNHDSS
-547 LASSL
+547 IASSL

-560 DDQELLNQALNE
+560 NNQELLNQALNE
-572 IRAITYHKDKTEQLV
+572 IRAITYHKDKTDQLV

-603 VKRQKEEIWRNQNLD
+603 VKRQKEEIWRNPNLD

-633 VTARAIND
+633 VTARAINY

-675 SDRQEALCLLCPYLP
+675 SDRKEAICLLCPHLP
-690 IDLFPLFLNEID
+690 IDLFPHLLNEID

-714 QEVIIFLKGQ
+714 QKVITSLQGQ
-724 ILPKYLTEILLIVRS
+724 ILPKYITEILLIVRS
-739 FKKPKFRAKLLRKIA
+739 FNKPKFRAKLLRKIA
-754 NFAPDIWSEAVQDVR
+754 NFAPDVWSEAVQDVR

-783 FLSFSPSM
+783 FLSFSPSL

-965 IALGIKK
+965 IALGIK
-972 QYIKTEVLKIL
+972 
-983 ARVLPENL
+983 
-991 ILRTLEAVASMEGI
+991 
-1005 SQEERALLCS
+1005 
-1015 FIVPEIVG
+1015 
-1023 NHAEYFYYL
+1023 
-1032 WRARISSYSYNRQS
+1032 
-1046 LLEEINNLIPIMK
+1046 NNI
-1059 QLWGDE
+1059 
-1065 VITEAIQT
+1065 
-1073 VKWVLYTFP
+1073 

>member
-11 EFDLHQLVQLAS
+11 EFDLCQLVKLAFH
-23 YFIKTPYKQELHEI
+23 FIKTPYKQELHEI

-65 FLEKHRK
+65 FLEKDRK

-83 EEAEREYING
+83 EEAEKEYIKG

-103 LQLRYALIMS
+103 LQLRYALITS
-113 SFRTFTND
+113 SFRTFAND
-121 YSDELLVFLAKNKH
+121 YSDELLVFLAKNQR
-135 WKAEQCLAYI
+135 WNAEQCLAYI
-145 SQRRNE
+145 SQRRND
-151 DQELEILAKITP
+151 DQEFEILARITP
-163 YYPDKLLPNLLKLA
+163 YYPEKLLPKVLKLA

-192 LNYFPENQR
+192 LTHFPENQR

-214 DLDDQVGALTRIAK
+214 DLDDQVIALTRIAK
-228 AIPDSDDILLSALEK
+228 AIPDSDDILLFALEK
-243 VNNIE
+243 VNDIE
-248 EESERISALE
+248 EESERIIALE

-339 STLSIEAFN
+339 NTLSIEAFN
-348 RKPEERFNIFA
+348 RKPEECYNIFA
-359 QALSMVSLI
+359 QALPMVSLI
-368 PEPKHKAKALIQI
+368 PDPKHKAKALIQI
-381 GPYLPEELLLDYLT
+381 GPYLPKELIRDYLT

-416 PDNSLPNILELL
+416 PDNSLPDILELL

-435 GVEEEIQ
+435 GVEAEIQ
-442 EGFETFGRI
+442 EGFETFFRI
-451 YEFIKKLVKIPALP
+451 SEFFKHIVKISVLP
-465 VEVWSQLLD
+465 VEVWFQLLD
-474 VIKVFPNKFWIY
+474 VIKVFPNQFWIY
-486 YFFNE
+486 YVFTE

-517 GLTLEIV
+517 GLTLTIV

-535 LNFVYANNHGSS
+535 LNHDSS
-547 LASSL
+547 IASSL
-552 KDLAIAYP
+552 KDLAIASP
-560 DDQELLNQALNE
+560 DNQELLNQALNE
-572 IRAITYHKDKTEQLV
+572 IRAITYHNDKTEHLV

-603 VKRQKEEIWRNQNLD
+603 VKRQKDWRNQNLN

-641 DHLAFLTVIK
+641 DHLAFFTVIK
-651 NLIVHASQEFTPE
+651 DLIVHAPQEFTPE

-675 SDRQEALCLLCPYLP
+675 SDKQEAICLLCPHLP
-690 IDLFPLFLNEID
+690 IDLFPHLLNEIN
-702 KIHDEYYKCQAL
+702 KINDEYYKCQAL
-714 QEVIIFLKGQ
+714 NEVMISLQDK

-754 NFAPDIWSEAVQDVR
+754 NFAPDVWSEAVQDVR

-783 FLSFSPSM
+783 FLSFSPSL

-826 HIFDIVNDIPDLYS
+826 DIFQIVNDISDMNG
-840 KEQILEKLL
+840 KERVLEKLL

-876 VINTGLVLPYLSS
+876 VINTGIVLPYLSS
-889 DMFEQLLDDL
+889 DLFEQLLDDL
-899 EQRNFIDDSEK
+899 EQRDFTDDSEK
-910 KNFMMKFNFGAFA
+910 KNFIMKLNVGTFA

-932 RTLKLFSEN
+932 RTLKVFSEN
-941 GREQVAYEKIAPRLP
+941 GREKVAYEKISPRLP

-972 QYIKTEVLKIL
+972 QYIKTEILKIL
-983 ARVLPENL
+983 APVLPENL
-991 ILRTLEAVASMEGI
+991 ILRTLEAVVSMEGI

-1015 FIVPEIVG
+1015 FIFPEIVG

-1059 QLWGDE
+1059 QLGGDE

>member
-11 EFDLHQLVQLAS
+11 EFDLHQLVQLA
-23 YFIKTPYKQELHEI
+23 FHFKKTPYKQELHEI

-93 EYLSKSKAIA
+93 EYLTKSKAIA
-103 LQLRYALIMS
+103 LQLRYVLITS
-113 SFRTFTND
+113 SFRTFANN
-121 YSDELLVFLAKNKH
+121 YSDELLVFLAKNQR
-135 WKAEQCLAYI
+135 WNGEQCLAYI
-145 SQRRNE
+145 SQRRND
-151 DQELEILAKITP
+151 DQEFEILARITP
-163 YYPDKLLPNLLKLA
+163 YYPEKLLPKVLKLA

-192 LNYFPENQR
+192 LTHFPENQR

-214 DLDDQVGALTRIAK
+214 DLDDQVEALTRIAK

-243 VNNIE
+243 VDNIE
-248 EESERISALE
+248 EESERVSALE
-258 KIASVVPKSLIVID
+258 KIASVVPKSLIVIT
-272 EILRA
+272 EILRV
-277 IKELPDLSLQI
+277 IKELSDLSLQV

-296 YIDDVFFPE
+296 YIDDVFLPE
-305 FITEVNNVLVSKIDF
+305 FFTEVYNEFLGKI
-320 DQDFDQENIYD
+320 DFDQENIYY
-331 IYLVSQMV
+331 IYLFSNMAN
-339 STLSIEAFN
+339 TLSIEAFN

-359 QALSMVSLI
+359 KALPIVSLI
-368 PEPKHKAKALIQI
+368 PDIKYKAKALIQI
-381 GPYLPEELLLDYLT
+381 GPYLPKELLLDYLKV
-395 ISNDI
+395 SNDI
-400 ENEESVLV
+400 EAEESLLV
-408 LFAIYQHL
+408 SWAIRHL
-416 PDNSLPNILELL
+416 IPVDTLPQILELF

-442 EGFETFGRI
+442 EGYETFFRI
-451 YEFIKKLVKIPALP
+451 SEFFKHIVKISVLP
-465 VEVWSQLLD
+465 VEVWFQLLD
-474 VIKVFPNKFWIY
+474 VIKVFPNQFWIY
-486 YFFNE
+486 YVFTE

-517 GLTLEIV
+517 GLTLTIV

-535 LNFVYANNHGSS
+535 LNHDSS
-547 LASSL
+547 IASSL
-552 KDLAIAYP
+552 KDLAIASP
-560 DDQELLNQALNE
+560 ANQELLNQALNE
-572 IRAITYHKDKTEQLV
+572 IRAITYHNDKTEHLV

-603 VKRQKEEIWRNQNLD
+603 VKRQKDWRNQNLN

-641 DHLAFLTVIK
+641 DHLAFFTVIK
-651 NLIVHASQEFTPE
+651 DLIVHAPQEFTPE

-675 SDRQEALCLLCPYLP
+675 SDRKEAICLLCPHLQ
-690 IDLFPLFLNEID
+690 IDLFPHLLNEID
-702 KIHDEYYKCQAL
+702 KIHDEYYKCHAL
-714 QEVIIFLKGQ
+714 NEVIIYLKGK
-724 ILPKYLTEILLIVRS
+724 ILPKYLTEILLIIRS
-739 FKKPKFRAKLLRKIA
+739 FKKPKFRAKSLRKIA
-754 NFAPDIWSEAVQDVR
+754 NFAPDVWSEAVQYVR

-783 FLSFSPSM
+783 FLSFSPSL

-796 EIALGIEDRVKR
+796 EIALGIENRVKR

-813 ELVPYEQSSQLIN
+813 ELVPYEQSNQLIN
-826 HIFDIVNDIPDLYS
+826 DIFQIVNDISDMNE
-840 KEQILEKLL
+840 KERVLEKLL

-876 VINTGLVLPYLSS
+876 VINTGIVLPYLSS
-889 DMFEQLLDDL
+889 DLFEQLLDDL
-899 EQRNFIDDSEK
+899 EQSNFTDDSEK
-910 KNFMMKFNFGAFA
+910 KNFIMKLNVGTFA

-932 RTLKLFSEN
+932 RTLKVFSEN
-941 GREQVAYEKIAPRLP
+941 GRERVAYEKIAPRLP
-956 ETFKSEALD
+956 GTFKSEALD

-972 QYIKTEVLKIL
+972 QYIRTDVLKIL

-991 ILRTLEAVASMEGI
+991 ILRTLEEVASMEGI

-1065 VITEAIQT
+1065 VITEVIQT

>member
-11 EFDLHQLVQLAS
+11 EFDLCQLVKLAFH
-23 YFIKTPYKQELHEI
+23 FIKTPYKQELHEI

-65 FLEKHRK
+65 FLEKDRK
-72 DSFLENIIAAW
+72 DSFLDNIIAAW
-83 EEAEREYING
+83 EEVEKEYING

-103 LQLRYALIMS
+103 LQLRYALITS
-113 SFRTFTND
+113 SFRTFAND
-121 YSDELLVFLAKNKH
+121 YSDELLVFLAKNKR
-135 WKAEQCLAYI
+135 WKAEQCLTYI
-145 SQRRNE
+145 SQRRND
-151 DQELEILAKITP
+151 DQEFEILAKITP
-163 YYPDKLLPNLLKLA
+163 YYPEKLLSKVLKLA
-177 ESIDSNS
+177 ESIDSDS

-192 LNYFPENQR
+192 LTHFPENQR
-201 LKQLCLDSLSLIN
+201 LKQLCLDNLSLIN

-339 STLSIEAFN
+339 NTLSIEIFN

-381 GPYLPEELLLDYLT
+381 GPYLPEELIRDYLA

-416 PDNSLPNILELL
+416 PDNSLPDILELL

-435 GVEEEIQ
+435 GVEEYV
-442 EGFETFGRI
+442 EGYETFPRI
-451 YEFIKKLVKIPALP
+451 IEFFKHIVKISVLP
-465 VEVWSQLLD
+465 VEIWFQLLD
-474 VIKVFPNKFWIY
+474 IIKIFPNKFWIY
-486 YFFNE
+486 YVFAQ

-517 GLTLEIV
+517 DLTLKIV

-535 LNFVYANNHGSS
+535 LNYDSS

-560 DDQELLNQALNE
+560 DNQELLNQALNE
-572 IRAITYHKDKTEQLV
+572 IRISTDYKDKTEQLV

-603 VKRQKEEIWRNQNLD
+603 VKRQKEEIWRNPNLD
-618 KLIPVASADLLDEIL
+618 KLIPVASADLLDKIL
-633 VTARAIND
+633 IVARAINN
-641 DHLAFLTVIK
+641 DHLAFLTIIK
-651 NLIVHASQEFTPE
+651 NLIVHAPQEFTPE

-675 SDRQEALCLLCPYLP
+675 SDKQEAICLLCPHLP

-714 QEVIIFLKGQ
+714 NEVIISLKGQ

-754 NFAPDIWSEAVQDVR
+754 NFVPDVWSEAVRDVR
-769 LIENVSEKVKALTE
+769 LIENVSEKVKVLTE
-783 FLSFSPSM
+783 FLSFSPSL

-826 HIFDIVNDIPDLYS
+826 HIFNIVNDISDLYS
-840 KEQILEKLL
+840 KERVLEKLL

-876 VINTGLVLPYLSS
+876 VINTGIVLPYLSS
-889 DMFEQLLDDL
+889 NLFEQLLDDL

-910 KNFMMKFNFGAFA
+910 KNFMMKLNFGAFA

-932 RTLKLFSEN
+932 RTLKVFSEN

>member
-11 EFDLHQLVQLAS
+11 EFDLYELEQLA
-23 YFIKTPYKQELHEI
+23 FHFKKTPYKQELHEI

-65 FLEKHRK
+65 FLEKDRK
-72 DSFLENIIAAW
+72 DSFLDNIIAAW
-83 EEAEREYING
+83 EEVEKEYING

-103 LQLRYALIMS
+103 LQLRYALITS
-113 SFRTFTND
+113 SFRTFAND
-121 YSDELLVFLAKNKH
+121 YSDELLVFLAKNKY
-135 WKAEQCLAYI
+135 WSAEQCLAYI

-331 IYLVSQMV
+331 IYLVSQMLN
-339 STLSIEAFN
+339 TLSIEIFN

-368 PEPKHKAKALIQI
+368 PEPKYKAKALIQI
-381 GPYLPEELLLDYLT
+381 GTYLPKELLLDYLKV
-395 ISNDI
+395 SNDI
-400 ENEESVLV
+400 EAGESLLV
-408 LFAIYQHL
+408 SWAIRHL
-416 PDNSLPNILELL
+416 IPVDTLPQILELF
-428 LRLPRVD
+428 LRLPRVN
-435 GVEEEIQ
+435 GVEEEIL
-442 EGFETFGRI
+442 EGYETFSRI
-451 YEFIKKLVKIPALP
+451 SEFFKHIVKISVLP
-465 VEVWSQLLD
+465 VEVWFQLLD
-474 VIKVFPNKFWIY
+474 IIKIFPNKFWIY
-486 YFFNE
+486 YVFAQ

-535 LNFVYANNHGSS
+535 LNHGSS
-547 LASSL
+547 IASSL

-560 DDQELLNQALNE
+560 DNQEFLNQALNE
-572 IRAITYHKDKTEQLV
+572 IRAITYHNDKTESLV

-603 VKRQKEEIWRNQNLD
+603 VKRQKDWRNQNLN

-675 SDRQEALCLLCPYLP
+675 SDRKEAICLLCPHLP

-702 KIHDEYYKCQAL
+702 KIHDEYYKCQAFQKVITSL
-714 QEVIIFLKGQ
+714 QGQ

-739 FKKPKFRAKLLRKIA
+739 FKKLKFRAKLLRKIA
-754 NFAPDIWSEAVQDVR
+754 NFAPDVWSEAVRDVR

-849 PYLSNSVRQQLLPK
+849 PYLSNYVRQQLLPK

>member
-11 EFDLHQLVQLAS
+11 EFDLCQLVKLAFH
-23 YFIKTPYKQELHEI
+23 FIKTPYKQELHEI

-83 EEAEREYING
+83 EEAEKEYING

-103 LQLRYALIMS
+103 LQLRYALITS
-113 SFRTFTND
+113 SFRTFAND
-121 YSDELLVFLAKNKH
+121 YSDELLVFLAKNKR

-145 SQRRNE
+145 SQRRND
-151 DQELEILAKITP
+151 DQEFEILAKITP
-163 YYPDKLLPNLLKLA
+163 YYPEKLLSKVLKLA
-177 ESIDSNS
+177 ESIDSDS

-192 LNYFPENQR
+192 LTHFPENQR
-201 LKQLCLDSLSLIN
+201 LKQLCLDNLSLIN
-214 DLDDQVGALTRIAK
+214 DLDYQVDALTSMAK
-228 AIPDSDDILLSALEK
+228 AIPDSDDILLLALEK
-243 VNNIE
+243 VNDIKE
-248 EESERISALE
+248 ELERVSALE
-258 KIASVVPKSLIVID
+258 KIASLAPKSLIVIAN
-272 EILRA
+272 ILKI
-277 IKELPDLSLQI
+277 IKELSDLSLQI
-288 ESFEKVLP
+288 ESIEKVLP
-296 YIDDVFFPE
+296 YVDDVFFPE
-305 FITEVNNVLVSKIDF
+305 FITEFYNEFLGKIDF
-320 DQDFDQENIYD
+320 DQENVYD
-331 IYLVSQMV
+331 IYLVSQMLN
-339 STLSIEAFN
+339 TLSIEIFN

-368 PEPKHKAKALIQI
+368 PEPKYKAKALIQI
-381 GPYLPEELLLDYLT
+381 GTYLPKELLLDYLKV
-395 ISNDI
+395 SNDI
-400 ENEESVLV
+400 EAGESLLV
-408 LFAIYQHL
+408 SWAIRHL
-416 PDNSLPNILELL
+416 IPVDTLPQILELF
-428 LRLPRVD
+428 LRLPRVN
-435 GVEEEIQ
+435 GVEEEIL
-442 EGFETFGRI
+442 EGYETFSRI
-451 YEFIKKLVKIPALP
+451 SEFFKHIVKISVLP
-465 VEVWSQLLD
+465 VEVWFQLLD
-474 VIKVFPNKFWIY
+474 IIKIFPNKFWIY
-486 YFFNE
+486 YVFAQ

-517 GLTLEIV
+517 DLTFKIV

-535 LNFVYANNHGSS
+535 LNYDSS

-560 DDQELLNQALNE
+560 NNQELLNQALNE
-572 IRAITYHKDKTEQLV
+572 IRISTDYKDKTEQLV

-603 VKRQKEEIWRNQNLD
+603 VKRQKEEIWRNPNLD

-633 VTARAIND
+633 IVARAINN
-641 DHLAFLTVIK
+641 DHLAFLTIIK
-651 NLIVHASQEFTPE
+651 NLIVHAPQEFTPE

-675 SDRQEALCLLCPYLP
+675 SDKQEAICLLCPHLP

-714 QEVIIFLKGQ
+714 NEVIISLKGQ

-754 NFAPDIWSEAVQDVR
+754 NFVPDVWSEAVRDVR
-769 LIENVSEKVKALTE
+769 LIENVSEKVKVLTE
-783 FLSFSPSM
+783 FLSFSPSL

-826 HIFDIVNDIPDLYS
+826 NIFNIVNDISDLYS
-840 KEQILEKLL
+840 KERVLEKLL

-876 VINTGLVLPYLSS
+876 VINTGIVLPYLSS
-889 DMFEQLLDDL
+889 NLFEQLLDDL

-910 KNFMMKFNFGAFA
+910 KNFMMKLNFGAFA

-932 RTLKLFSEN
+932 RTLKVFSEN
-941 GREQVAYEKIAPRLP
+941 GREQVAYEKISPRLP

-1005 SQEERALLCS
+1005 SQEECALLCS
-1015 FIVPEIVG
+1015 SIVPEIAG
-1023 NHAEYFYYL
+1023 NYAEYFYYL

-1073 VKWVLYTFP
+1073 MKWVLYTFP

>member
-11 EFDLHQLVQLAS
+11 EFDLCQLVKLAFH
-23 YFIKTPYKQELHEI
+23 FIKTPYKQELHEI

-65 FLEKHRK
+65 FLEKDRK
-72 DSFLENIIAAW
+72 DSFLDNIIAAW
-83 EEAEREYING
+83 EEVEKEYING

-103 LQLRYALIMS
+103 LQLRYALITS
-113 SFRTFTND
+113 SFRTFAND
-121 YSDELLVFLAKNKH
+121 YSDELLVFLAKNKR

-145 SQRRNE
+145 SQRRND
-151 DQELEILAKITP
+151 DQEFEILAKITP
-163 YYPDKLLPNLLKLA
+163 YYPEKLLSKVLKLA
-177 ESIDSNS
+177 ESIDSDS

-192 LNYFPENQR
+192 LTHFPENQR
-201 LKQLCLDSLSLIN
+201 LKQLCLDNLSLIN
-214 DLDDQVGALTRIAK
+214 DLDYQVDALTSMAK
-228 AIPDSDDILLSALEK
+228 AIPDSDDILLLALEK
-243 VNNIE
+243 VNDIKE
-248 EESERISALE
+248 ELERVSALE
-258 KIASVVPKSLIVID
+258 KIASLAPKSLIVIAN
-272 EILRA
+272 ILKI
-277 IKELPDLSLQI
+277 IKELSDLSLQI
-288 ESFEKVLP
+288 ESIEKVLP
-296 YIDDVFFPE
+296 YVDDVFFPE
-305 FITEVNNVLVSKIDF
+305 FITEVTNSMDLG
-320 DQDFDQENIYD
+320 QDE
-331 IYLVSQMV
+331 IYLASQFANI
-339 STLSIEAFN
+339 LAIESCN
-348 RKPEERFNIFA
+348 RKPEAEERFNILA

-381 GPYLPEELLLDYLT
+381 GPYLPNELLLDYLA

-400 ENEESVLV
+400 EENVLV
-408 LFAIYQHL
+408 LWAVRDHISANNL
-416 PDNSLPNILELL
+416 PGILELL

-435 GVEEEIQ
+435 GVEAEIQ

-451 YEFIKKLVKIPALP
+451 YEFIKHIVKISVLP
-465 VEVWSQLLD
+465 VEVWFELLD
-474 VIKVFPNKFWIY
+474 VIKVFPNQFWIY
-486 YFFNE
+486 YVFAQ

-517 GLTLEIV
+517 DLTFKIV

-535 LNFVYANNHGSS
+535 LNYDSS

-560 DDQELLNQALNE
+560 NNQELLNQALNE
-572 IRAITYHKDKTEQLV
+572 IRISTDYKDKTEQLV

-603 VKRQKEEIWRNQNLD
+603 VKRQKEEIWRNPNLD

-633 VTARAIND
+633 IVARAINN
-641 DHLAFLTVIK
+641 DHLAFLTIIK
-651 NLIVHASQEFTPE
+651 NLIVHAPQEFTPE

-675 SDRQEALCLLCPYLP
+675 SDKQEAICLLCPHLP

-714 QEVIIFLKGQ
+714 NEVIISLKGQ

-754 NFAPDIWSEAVQDVR
+754 NFAPDVWSEAVRDVR
-769 LIENVSEKVKALTE
+769 LIENVSEKVKVLTE
-783 FLSFSPSM
+783 FLSFSPSL

-813 ELVPYEQSSQLIN
+813 ELVPYEQSNQLIN
-826 HIFDIVNDIPDLYS
+826 DVFQIVNDISDMNR
-840 KEQILEKLL
+840 KERVLEKLL

-863 VLELT
+863 VLKLT

-876 VINTGLVLPYLSS
+876 VINTGIVLPYLSS
-889 DMFEQLLDDL
+889 NLFEQLLDDL
-899 EQRNFIDDSEK
+899 EQRNFTDDSEK
-910 KNFMMKFNFGAFA
+910 KNFIMKLNFGAFA

-1015 FIVPEIVG
+1015 SIVPEIAG
-1023 NHAEYFYYL
+1023 NYAEYFYYL

-1065 VITEAIQT
+1065 VITETIQT
-1073 VKWVLYTFP
+1073 VKWILYTFP

>member
-11 EFDLHQLVQLAS
+11 EFDLCQLVKLAFH
-23 YFIKTPYKQELHEI
+23 FIKTPYKQELHEI

-65 FLEKHRK
+65 FLEKDRK

-83 EEAEREYING
+83 EEAEKEYIKG

-103 LQLRYALIMS
+103 LQLRYALITS
-113 SFRTFTND
+113 SFRTFAND
-121 YSDELLVFLAKNKH
+121 YSDELLVFLAKNQR
-135 WKAEQCLAYI
+135 WNAEQCLAYI
-145 SQRRNE
+145 SQRRND
-151 DQELEILAKITP
+151 DQEFEILARITP
-163 YYPDKLLPNLLKLA
+163 YYPEKLLPKVLKLA

-192 LNYFPENQR
+192 LTHFPENQR

-214 DLDDQVGALTRIAK
+214 DLDDQVEALTRIAK

-243 VNNIE
+243 VDNIE
-248 EESERISALE
+248 EESERVSALE
-258 KIASVVPKSLIVID
+258 QIASVVPKSLIVIT
-272 EILRA
+272 EILRV
-277 IKELPDLSLQI
+277 IKELSDLSLQV

-296 YIDDVFFPE
+296 YIDDVFLPE
-305 FITEVNNVLVSKIDF
+305 FFTEVYNEFLGKI
-320 DQDFDQENIYD
+320 DFDQENIHD
-331 IYLVSQMV
+331 IYLFSKMAN
-339 STLSIEAFN
+339 TLSIEAFN

-359 QALSMVSLI
+359 KALPIVSLI
-368 PEPKHKAKALIQI
+368 PDIKYKAKAIIQI
-381 GPYLPEELLLDYLT
+381 GPYLPKELLLDYLKV
-395 ISNDI
+395 SNDI
-400 ENEESVLV
+400 EAEESLLV
-408 LFAIYQHL
+408 SWAIRHL
-416 PDNSLPNILELL
+416 IPVDTLPQILELF

-435 GVEEEIQ
+435 GLEEEIQ
-442 EGFETFGRI
+442 EGYEPFFRI
-451 YEFIKKLVKIPALP
+451 SEFFKHIVKISVLP
-465 VEVWSQLLD
+465 VEVCFQLLD
-474 VIKVFPNKFWIY
+474 VIKVFPNQFWIY
-486 YFFNE
+486 YVFTE

-517 GLTLEIV
+517 GLTLTIV

-535 LNFVYANNHGSS
+535 LNHDSS
-547 LASSL
+547 IASSL
-552 KDLAIAYP
+552 KDLAIASP
-560 DDQELLNQALNE
+560 DNQELLNQALNE
-572 IRAITYHKDKTEQLV
+572 IRAITYHNDKTEHLV

-603 VKRQKEEIWRNQNLD
+603 VKRQKDWRNQNLN

-641 DHLAFLTVIK
+641 DHLAFFTVIK
-651 NLIVHASQEFTPE
+651 DLIVHAPQEFTPE

-675 SDRQEALCLLCPYLP
+675 SDKQEAICLLCPHLP
-690 IDLFPLFLNEID
+690 IGLFPHLLNEIN
-702 KIHDEYYKCQAL
+702 KINDEYYKCQAL
-714 QEVIIFLKGQ
+714 NEVMISLQDK

-754 NFAPDIWSEAVQDVR
+754 NFAPDVWSEAVQDVR

-783 FLSFSPSM
+783 FLSFSPSL

-826 HIFDIVNDIPDLYS
+826 DIFQIVNDISDMNG
-840 KEQILEKLL
+840 KERVLEKLL

-876 VINTGLVLPYLSS
+876 VINTGIVLPYLSS
-889 DMFEQLLDDL
+889 DLFEQLLDDL
-899 EQRNFIDDSEK
+899 EQRDFTDDSEK
-910 KNFMMKFNFGAFA
+910 KNFIMKLNVGTFA

-932 RTLKLFSEN
+932 RTLKVFSEN
-941 GREQVAYEKIAPRLP
+941 GREKVAYEKISPRLP

-972 QYIKTEVLKIL
+972 QYIKTEILKIL
-983 ARVLPENL
+983 APVLPENL
-991 ILRTLEAVASMEGI
+991 ILRTLEAVVSMEGI

-1015 FIVPEIVG
+1015 FIFPEIVG

-1059 QLWGDE
+1059 QLGGDE

>member
-1 MIVSQ
+1 M
-6 NNPLA
+6 
-11 EFDLHQLVQLAS
+11 
-23 YFIKTPYKQELHEI
+23 
-37 LSLTTEKGQHAY
+37 
-49 LEALESAV
+49 
-57 ESAVCANS
+57 
-65 FLEKHRK
+65 
-72 DSFLENIIAAW
+72 
-83 EEAEREYING
+83 
-93 EYLSKSKAIA
+93 
-103 LQLRYALIMS
+103 
-113 SFRTFTND
+113 
-121 YSDELLVFLAKNKH
+121 
-135 WKAEQCLAYI
+135 
-145 SQRRNE
+145 
-151 DQELEILAKITP
+151 
-163 YYPDKLLPNLLKLA
+163 
-177 ESIDSNS
+177 
-184 KVWAIIEL
+184 
-192 LNYFPENQR
+192 
-201 LKQLCLDSLSLIN
+201 
-214 DLDDQVGALTRIAK
+214 
-228 AIPDSDDILLSALEK
+228 
-243 VNNIE
+243 
-248 EESERISALE
+248 
-258 KIASVVPKSLIVID
+258 
-272 EILRA
+272 
-277 IKELPDLSLQI
+277 
-288 ESFEKVLP
+288 
-296 YIDDVFFPE
+296 
-305 FITEVNNVLVSKIDF
+305 
-320 DQDFDQENIYD
+320 
-331 IYLVSQMV
+331 
-339 STLSIEAFN
+339 
-348 RKPEERFNIFA
+348 
-359 QALSMVSLI
+359 
-368 PEPKHKAKALIQI
+368 
-381 GPYLPEELLLDYLT
+381 
-395 ISNDI
+395 
-400 ENEESVLV
+400 
-408 LFAIYQHL
+408 
-416 PDNSLPNILELL
+416 
-428 LRLPRVD
+428 
-435 GVEEEIQ
+435 
-442 EGFETFGRI
+442 
-451 YEFIKKLVKIPALP
+451 
-465 VEVWSQLLD
+465 
-474 VIKVFPNKFWIY
+474 
-486 YFFNE
+486 
-491 IAHLLPDELQEK
+491 
-503 TREVANSIDEISIK
+503 
-517 GLTLEIV
+517 
-524 AKRYPEILPDV
+524 
-535 LNFVYANNHGSS
+535 
-547 LASSL
+547 

-560 DDQELLNQALNE
+560 NNQELLNQALNE
-572 IRAITYHKDKTEQLV
+572 IRISTDYKDKTEQLV

-603 VKRQKEEIWRNQNLD
+603 VKRQKEEIWRNPNLD

-633 VTARAIND
+633 IVARAIND

-651 NLIVHASQEFTPE
+651 NLIVHAPQEFTPE
-664 IFDLFSTLYED
+664 IFDLFSTLYKD
-675 SDRQEALCLLCPYLP
+675 SDRKEALCLFCPYLP

-714 QEVIIFLKGQ
+714 QEVITSLQGQ

-796 EIALGIEDRVKR
+796 EIASGIEDKVKR

-826 HIFDIVNDIPDLYS
+826 HIFDIVNDIPYLYS

-876 VINTGLVLPYLSS
+876 VINTGIVLPYLFS

-899 EQRNFIDDSEK
+899 EQRNFTDDSEK
-910 KNFMMKFNFGAFA
+910 KNFIMKFNFGAFA